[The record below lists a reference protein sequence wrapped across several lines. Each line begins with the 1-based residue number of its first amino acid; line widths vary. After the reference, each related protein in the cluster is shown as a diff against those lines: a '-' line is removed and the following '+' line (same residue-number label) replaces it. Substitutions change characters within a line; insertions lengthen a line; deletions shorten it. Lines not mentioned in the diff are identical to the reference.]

1 MNPKVKGLLSNLM
14 DRFIFFDKFCQII
27 VNRAQRRRII
37 DYYSKY
43 KNIHPTV
50 KLGDVTMDGDADN
63 IIIGKGTYI
72 NSGQIFTG
80 KKAKIRIGKY
90 CAIGYNVHIKART
103 HDPYNAT
110 PTEERPY
117 NIRIERD
124 ITIGDYVWIGDNVFI
139 NAGVK
144 IGDNSIVGANAVV
157 VHDIPPNTIVGGVPA
172 RILKTKYGENKEN
185 E

>member
-1 MNPKVKGLLSNLM
+1 MKYKPKKYWNERGKSFLKGLYLTWIS
-14 DRFIFFDKFCQII
+14 I
-27 VNRAQRRRII
+27 
-37 DYYSKY
+37 
-43 KNIHPTV
+43 P
-50 KLGDVTMDGDADN
+50 
-63 IIIGKGTYI
+63 
-72 NSGQIFTG
+72 FTPL
-80 KKAKIRIGKY
+80 AK
-90 CAIGYNVHIKART
+90 VHIKART

-124 ITIGDYVWIGDNVFI
+124 ITIGDYVWIWDNVFI

-157 VHDIPPNTIVGGVPA
+157 VHDVPPNTIVGGVPA